1 MMLFFLYLEF
11 FKERKFVSMS
21 AEKRQGTGEDKQAA
35 YSVKMITFLIK
46 SISKSPI
53 TLNVCEART
62 A

>member
-1 MMLFFLYLEF
+1 
-11 FKERKFVSMS
+11 MS

-46 SISKSPI
+46 SILKSPI